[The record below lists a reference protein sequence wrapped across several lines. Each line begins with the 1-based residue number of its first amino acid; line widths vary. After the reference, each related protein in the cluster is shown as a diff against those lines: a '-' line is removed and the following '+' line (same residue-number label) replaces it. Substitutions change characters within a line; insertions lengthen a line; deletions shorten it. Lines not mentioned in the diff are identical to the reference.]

1 MHEKNVIEDVEK
13 NQTSIMIPDRLA
25 SSKNEFSVEGVCIVI
40 MSRTPTGKRKIHEMG
55 VYLNGS

>member
-55 VYLNGS
+55 I